1 MLVLGNGT
9 SRAKLDLNRYTDT
22 KIGCNAIFRDFH
34 VDYLVCCDKKMV
46 KQAIG
51 ANKKPIYTRQRW
63 IPDFPK
69 QDVIALPDLPY
80 EGNKRE
86 DDPFNWGSGP
96 YAILLAT
103 TLSKYIKIVGFDL
116 YGTEK
121 GTTNNLYANTDGYKS
136 SQDEAVDW
144 SFWVY
149 QISKIIEYNDDKT
162 FHIYNT
168 KEWICPENW
177 KFENI
182 KVDTIDNL

>member
-86 DDPFNWGSGP
+86 DDPFIKGS
-96 YAILLAT
+96 
-103 TLSKYIKIVGFDL
+103 S
-116 YGTEK
+116 
-121 GTTNNLYANTDGYKS
+121 
-136 SQDEAVDW
+136 
-144 SFWVY
+144 
-149 QISKIIEYNDDKT
+149 
-162 FHIYNT
+162 
-168 KEWICPENW
+168 
-177 KFENI
+177 
-182 KVDTIDNL
+182 